1 MTNKESS
8 KRGWLLLA
16 LLWGWLLLLACL
28 TTSCKSVEYVPVPEY
43 HTEIVHHRDTVIQKD
58 SILKEV
64 NTILREAR
72 PEDSAMIAQLG
83 IKLGNNER
91 LLILLQNALTEK
103 NNSTYESHKSDSV
116 RVDSV
121 RVPYPCEKKLSR
133 FQQFCLDYGKIML
146 GATALLLI
154 VIAIIIVRWIKNKNK
169 YK

>member
-1 MTNKESS
+1 MNNGGRK
-8 KRGWLLLA
+8 KVWILLFWIA
-16 LLWGWLLLLACL
+16 LFFIAVIAA
-28 TTSCKSVEYVPVPEY
+28 SCKSVEYVPVPEY

-103 NNSTYESHKSDSV
+103 NNSTYESHNSDSV

-121 RVPYPCEKKLSR
+121 RVPYPVEKKLSR
-133 FQQFCLDYGKIML
+133 WQTFCCDYGKVML
-146 GATALLLI
+146 GATLLLI
-154 VIAIIIVRWIKNKNK
+154 VALTILIIRWIKHKNK
-169 YK
+169 

>member
-8 KRGWLLLA
+8 KKGWLWLIVLWSALIALA
-16 LLWGWLLLLACL
+16 LVS
-28 TTSCKSVEYVPVPEY
+28 TSCKSVEYVPVPEY

-103 NNSTYESHKSDSV
+103 NNSTYESHNKDSV
-116 RVDSV
+116 RVKLIN
-121 RVPYPCEKKLSR
+121 VPFPIEKKLTR
-133 FQQFCLDYGKIML
+133 WQTFCCDYGKIML
-146 GATALLLI
+146 GATLLLI
-154 VIAIIIVRWIKNKNK
+154 VALTILIIRWIKHKNK
-169 YK
+169 

>member
-1 MTNKESS
+1 MNNGGRK
-8 KRGWLLLA
+8 KVWILLFWIA
-16 LLWGWLLLLACL
+16 LFFIAVIAA
-28 TTSCKSVEYVPVPEY
+28 SCKSVEYVPVPEY

-103 NNSTYESHKSDSV
+103 NNSTYESHNSDSV

-133 FQQFCLDYGKIML
+133 FQQFCLDYGKIIL
-146 GATALLLI
+146 GATTLLLI
-154 VIAIIIVRWIKNKNK
+154 VIAIIIVRWIKNKK
-169 YK
+169 